1 MSVWLDIEG
10 FDSNEIIERLQLYG
24 PSYVAFTAME
34 LTLTIVTFLSI
45 LMVRD
50 SAVID
55 ATPMRKW
62 MKILNCEIRM
72 LMWLNLAGLIMT
84 IFPDTAKSD
93 IKFVE
98 NVVLLNILIYSVVTS
113 IGGLGV
119 CEINLRS
126 KREKYF
132 RVIFWIFIV
141 FIHLCQAVYVSL
153 SPMKNATLVAS
164 ACYSANVLNDLKSLP
179 IGELAKQSTILCSE
193 LRGTEEMESVMVE
206 PRRSSIF
213 DDSSEHEVDILYAR
227 LYYSL
232 LMLSVAFSTYHI
244 FANMDKPESL
254 ENTLKCVL
262 HVGGQNVSSSLK

>member
-50 SAVID
+50 SAVIELVFEIRTNSSNKNQLKNFS

-84 IFPDTAKSD
+84 IFPGNRVFYDLIFSIFIDTAKSD

-113 IGGLGV
+113 IGGLG
-119 CEINLRS
+119 
-126 KREKYF
+126 
-132 RVIFWIFIV
+132 
-141 FIHLCQAVYVSL
+141 LC
-153 SPMKNATLVAS
+153 
-164 ACYSANVLNDLKSLP
+164 
-179 IGELAKQSTILCSE
+179 I
-193 LRGTEEMESVMVE
+193 
-206 PRRSSIF
+206 
-213 DDSSEHEVDILYAR
+213 
-227 LYYSL
+227 
-232 LMLSVAFSTYHI
+232 
-244 FANMDKPESL
+244 
-254 ENTLKCVL
+254 
-262 HVGGQNVSSSLK
+262 